1 MLLKQVFSFCKEACG
16 LYIGPYVKNLE
27 MPTRERERGPELFP
41 PATRLCPL
49 EAPLSLLVLYLF
61 FFWLFSIP
69 LTVSLKNIFF
79 SPFSLT
85 LLKT

>member
-61 FFWLFSIP
+61 
-69 LTVSLKNIFF
+69 IFF
-79 SPFSLT
+79 GSFLSLS
-85 LLKT
+85 LYL